1 MDSRTVLLPIHEL
14 AALVAAASWALTG
27 IVSIAPSRTLGA
39 MGFVRLRMA
48 IVFVGLAIAATVLD
62 GWRSLASPM
71 LLPILASGAVGI
83 FVGDTAL
90 FATMNRLGPRATGL
104 LFAMNAPIAAL
115 LGWIVLGESLGET
128 ALVGIALAVAGV
140 LLAVAYGRR
149 SGDGANWL
157 ETVRG
162 PLWVGIA
169 FGLLAASAQALGTLL
184 ARPVMAAGADPIAV
198 SAVRCAIAAAALQ
211 ALAFASPAA
220 RLAAPL
226 TPRLVGLVA
235 LSGFLAMG
243 VGMTLLLFAL
253 EGGEVG
259 IVSTLSATTPVMI
272 LPLLWY
278 VGGRSPAPAAWMG
291 AALTVAGAALI
302 LSR

>member
-1 MDSRTVLLPIHEL
+1 MPIHEL
-14 AALVAAASWALTG
+14 AALAAAASWALTG
-27 IVSIAPSRTLGA
+27 IVSTAPSRALGA
-39 MGFVRLRMA
+39 MGFVRLRMG
-48 IVFVGLAIAATVLD
+48 IVFVGLALAATVLG
-62 GWRSLASPM
+62 GWASLTAPM
-71 LLPILASGAVGI
+71 VLPILLSGAIGI

-104 LFAMNAPIAAL
+104 LFAANAPIAAV
-115 LGWIVLGESLGET
+115 LGWVVLGETLVALALG
-128 ALVGIALAVAGV
+128 GIALSFAGV

-149 SGDGANWL
+149 SHDGGNWL
-157 ETVRG
+157 EAVRG
-162 PLWVGIA
+162 PLWVGVA
-169 FGLLAASAQALGTLL
+169 LGLLAAAAQAVGTLL

-198 SAVRCAIAAAALQ
+198 SALRCLIAAAALQ
-211 ALAFASPAA
+211 GLALGVPAA

-226 TPRLVGLVA
+226 TWRLVGIVA

-253 EGGEVG
+253 EDGKVG

-278 VGGRSPAPAAWMG
+278 ATGRSPAPAAWVG

-302 LSR
+302 FAR